1 MFASSAPVEGSWSS
15 AAMSAAVLESAIQSF
30 KPAGRWINR
39 GIEMEFRS
47 FAVNGPL
54 EIVPR
59 KIEDE
64 RGYFSELYRADRFC
78 ERAGSVSFVQE
89 NQSLSVRPGTIRGI
103 HFQTHPCAQGKL
115 VRCVS
120 GSVLDIAVD
129 LRRDS
134 PSFGKWVS
142 VVLSPEKNNQLWVP
156 VGFGHAFCTIEP
168 NSIINYHVTSYYSP
182 EDDRG
187 VAWDDPVIAIEWPS
201 CADPQTLSEKD
212 RNQPNLTE
220 LPAYFS
226 VKNC

>member
-1 MFASSAPVEGSWSS
+1 
-15 AAMSAAVLESAIQSF
+15 MSAAVLESAIQSF

-78 ERAGSVSFVQE
+78 ARAGSVSFVQE

-129 LRRDS
+129 LRISRNACDAV
-134 PSFGKWVS
+134 FHARFT
-142 VVLSPEKNNQLWVP
+142 VLSPKMP
-156 VGFGHAFCTIEP
+156 VGRTMMITVKTTK
-168 NSIINYHVTSYYSP
+168 VTS
-182 EDDRG
+182 
-187 VAWDDPVIAIEWPS
+187 
-201 CADPQTLSEKD
+201 SE
-212 RNQPNLTE
+212 
-220 LPAYFS
+220 
-226 VKNC
+226 